1 MSTEAFRLP
10 VVTSSRSFGSF
21 SNSARGTGMRVQVAT
36 PDGYAPEPAGGAVL
50 THDPAEAVKDADAV
64 FTDVWAS
71 MGQEKEAAE
80 RRDKFAGFMVDH
92 ALMSQA
98 KPDALFLH
106 CLPAHRDEEVAAS
119 VVDGPQSVVW
129 PEAENRLHAIRGLF
143 LFLLDQAGG

>member
-1 MSTEAFRLP
+1 MAKTQRQHKISQLLEKFA
-10 VVTSSRSFGSF
+10 VTSQTQLVELLAGEK
-21 SNSARGTGMRVQVAT
+21 VVAT
-36 PDGYAPEPAGGAVL
+36 QATVSRDLEELG
-50 THDPAEAVKDADAV
+50 AVKDADAV

-129 PEAENRLHAIRGLF
+129 PEAENRLHAMRGLLLW
-143 LFLLDQAGG
+143 LFQEAR